1 MRPISLHVSALN
13 DSEYQFYTI
22 SLIDLA
28 ADDAEKLE
36 HGDSYDQLVVG
47 VREVR
52 AWLKGRFS
60 HIQPS
65 KIDEILRLFSPNL
78 SAADTLSGGQFF
90 AALRLAVH
98 VEGGK
103 DVDRAL
109 AFSQAFPRT
118 SPPSAPASPLK
129 RILPVPPATA
139 PMAPVASSSSNPFT
153 HVAPPTTNPFYTL
166 AARSQSQPSHKLD
179 GPPQKL
185 PPLPPRNP
193 STHQPPPRHA
203 SQQPGLPPPESRGH
217 VSTPS
222 LSKAGHVTSALMKQS
237 LQASK
242 VGQTMKKA
250 EEQLEKERILQVLK
264 SSNSHSRNR
273 SNSPNKPPPP
283 PPPRP
288 TSSSSSVSDA
298 ITSQQHIPPLPR
310 RQVRA
315 SSPHASTTSLE
326 QIAFARPSMN
336 TEPIHAHNASPFKTP
351 DQPFKEASYF
361 ARSPS
366 ISPER
371 PNNKDLPPPKH
382 PKRKPPPPIDSAL
395 SSTSSVSALSS
406 ADSNT
411 PSFRDRQ
418 QSSDAPLTSNDS
430 PTSRVFRSKSVHY
443 PSPPPPVPP
452 PLRKRRPESV
462 QVVPGGNI
470 FDQLSQQPS
479 SPFGVRGPR
488 SEGGA
493 SNGGTN
499 GANLSRHVSMS
510 ASTPSPKGSYYR
522 RGVGVDNDHTPL
534 ANFQRTLAT
543 FQPKLDALQ
552 PKLDKVRYKA
562 EAGLSRRGFVREGH
576 RWEGEDEEGLMDD
589 GADRRSRHPSRPA
602 VGADDDWDR
611 TVGMD
616 GGAGI
621 DSGVEDDDG
630 PLRVRGRRLKGPRD
644 PGGPLLSDE
653 QDNLKLPPGD
663 GWKPL

>member
-13 DSEYQFYTI
+13 DSEYQFYTT

-109 AFSQAFPRT
+109 AFSQA
-118 SPPSAPASPLK
+118 
-129 RILPVPPATA
+129 
-139 PMAPVASSSSNPFT
+139 
-153 HVAPPTTNPFYTL
+153 PPTTNPFYTL

-203 SQQPGLPPPESRGH
+203 SQQAGLPPPESRGH

-298 ITSQQHIPPLPR
+298 TTSQQHIPPLPR
-310 RQVRA
+310 RQIRA

-336 TEPIHAHNASPFKTP
+336 PEPIHAHNASPFKTP

-371 PNNKDLPPPKH
+371 PNKDLPPPKH

-418 QSSDAPLTSNDS
+418 QGSDAPLTSNDS

-543 FQPKLDALQ
+543 FHPKLDALQ

-589 GADRRSRHPSRPA
+589 GVDRRSRHSSRA
-602 VGADDDWDR
+602 ADRGGGADDDWDR
-611 TVGMD
+611 TGGMD
-616 GGAGI
+616 SGAGI
-621 DSGVEDDDG
+621 DSGGEDYDS
-630 PLRVRGRRLKGPRD
+630 PLRVRGRKLKGPRD